1 MESGTYLKL
10 PSEFFQFLLKRKG
23 YKIMIKGE
31 PGTGKTVLAINLAS
45 MFSDSSKVIYL
56 TSMVTSEE
64 LSIDYPIIKEY
75 LNKVSL
81 LDGSMSIRPVT
92 HEEAKSFKYTERTRF
107 LRALY
112 DEVKGRKEPIYVIV
126 DSIDELKYNL
136 GLREEDITL
145 ERALFDLCREMN
157 MRLILI
163 SERSG
168 TNRLDYMVDAILELT
183 RFYIGSNVI
192 RKLIIKKMRGVTLK
206 THTFLFTLKNA
217 NFRVLTPQNS
227 SIYEFLKRMKL
238 SYKPI
243 LKNDVLST
251 GIPELDAALGG
262 GYRIPSF
269 NTIELVREIGTLYDY
284 VYLPTLINHVASGK
298 KVWFVSSFPIN
309 VEEFKKS
316 LRPLFKESDSNL
328 LEVIR
333 VSDKESAFKL
343 RDEISRRINE
353 GDLMIIDDSGL
364 REFLGSIFKDTL
376 REILDVTNEM
386 GSVVV
391 YITRR
396 IKDRVNM
403 IGMVDT
409 YLRVHRM
416 YGVVLIEGVIPKTTF
431 LYPYIE
437 VKNGRLIS
445 KMDEVV

>member
-1 MESGTYLKL
+1 
-10 PSEFFQFLLKRKG
+10 
-23 YKIMIKGE
+23 
-31 PGTGKTVLAINLAS
+31 
-45 MFSDSSKVIYL
+45 
-56 TSMVTSEE
+56 MVTSEE
-64 LSIDYPIIKEY
+64 LSIDYPIIKKY

-81 LDGSMSIRPVT
+81 LDGSMSIRPVA
-92 HEEAKSFKYTERTRF
+92 HEEAKSFKYTERIRF

-112 DEVKGRKEPIYVIV
+112 DEVKDGREPIYVIV

-163 SERSG
+163 SEKIG
-168 TNRLDYMVDAILELT
+168 ANRLDYMVDAILELT

-217 NFRVLTPQNS
+217 NFKVLTPQNS
-227 SIYEFLKRMKL
+227 SIYEFIKRMKL

-262 GYRIPSF
+262 GYKIPSF
-269 NTIELVREIGTLYDY
+269 NTIELVEELGTLYDY
-284 VYLPTLINHVASGK
+284 VYLPTLINHIASGR

-316 LRPLFKESDSNL
+316 LRSLFKEGDDGI

-333 VSDKESAFKL
+333 VSDKESAL
-343 RDEISRRINE
+343 RLKDEVNRRIKK
-353 GDLMIIDDSGL
+353 GDLMIIDDGGL
-364 REFLGSIFKDTL
+364 KEFLGDIFKDTL
-376 REILDVTNEM
+376 RKILDVTNKK

-391 YITRR
+391 YITRS
-396 IKDRVNM
+396 IKNRRNM
-403 IGMVDT
+403 IGRIDT